1 MERKNYYNV
10 CYSNVNIEGEPDIAI
25 NYYSHYDN
33 PGWGSLVKEYKEEIH
48 YRERN
53 IKKSTL

>member
-33 PGWGSLVKEYKEEIH
+33 SGWGSLVKEYKEEIH
-48 YRERN
+48 Y
-53 IKKSTL
+53 